1 MDIPK
6 LKQDVETKFNAIE
19 QQKQSLL
26 KQLQEIAQE
35 QLKLQG
41 EFRAFESMEKAEE
54 PKTKIK

>member
-1 MDIPK
+1 MNIPE
-6 LKQDVETKFNAIE
+6 LKKETETKFNALE

-41 EFRAFESMEKAEE
+41 EFRAFEQMEKAEE
-54 PKTKIK
+54 TKKK